1 MRMSETIGKIAKAL
15 SAFQSQV
22 DGAKKS
28 SDNPFYNSKY
38 ADLAEIWKTIREP
51 LTNTGLGLF
60 NGNIEGSL
68 TVVHLA
74 PLEANVREE
83 IKALA
88 RDIKAENNQ
97 REIWIT
103 EETVTL
109 KKLLDNTPAIG

>member
-1 MRMSETIGKIAKAL
+1 METETRVYTRYSILTEDINRGEVARL
-15 SAFQSQV
+15 CREHRV
-22 DGAKKS
+22 DCTL
-28 SDNPFYNSKY
+28 Y
-38 ADLAEIWKTIREP
+38 A
-51 LTNTGLGLF
+51 GVGLF
-60 NGNIEGSL
+60 NGNIEESL

>member
-1 MRMSETIGKIAKAL
+1 METETRVYTRYSILTENKNWGETARLCREHRIDCTL
-15 SAFQSQV
+15 
-22 DGAKKS
+22 
-28 SDNPFYNSKY
+28 Y
-38 ADLAEIWKTIREP
+38 A
-51 LTNTGLGLF
+51 GVGLF
-60 NGNIEGSL
+60 NGNIEESL

-109 KKLLDNTPAIG
+109 KKLLDNAPAIG

>member
-1 MRMSETIGKIAKAL
+1 METETRVYTRYSILTEDINRGKIARLCREHKIDCTL
-15 SAFQSQV
+15 
-22 DGAKKS
+22 
-28 SDNPFYNSKY
+28 Y
-38 ADLAEIWKTIREP
+38 A
-51 LTNTGLGLF
+51 GVGLF

>member
-1 MRMSETIGKIAKAL
+1 METETRVYTRYSILTEDINRGEVARLCREHRIDCTL
-15 SAFQSQV
+15 
-22 DGAKKS
+22 
-28 SDNPFYNSKY
+28 Y
-38 ADLAEIWKTIREP
+38 A
-51 LTNTGLGLF
+51 GVGLF
-60 NGNIEGSL
+60 NGNIEESL

>member
-1 MRMSETIGKIAKAL
+1 METETRVYTRYSILTEDINRGEVARL
-15 SAFQSQV
+15 CREHRV
-22 DGAKKS
+22 DCTL
-28 SDNPFYNSKY
+28 Y
-38 ADLAEIWKTIREP
+38 A
-51 LTNTGLGLF
+51 GVGLF
-60 NGNIEGSL
+60 NGNIEESL

-109 KKLLDNTPAIG
+109 KKLLDSVPAVG

>member
-1 MRMSETIGKIAKAL
+1 MGYPMDTETKVYTRYSILTEDINRGGVARL
-15 SAFQSQV
+15 CREHRV
-22 DGAKKS
+22 DCTL
-28 SDNPFYNSKY
+28 Y
-38 ADLAEIWKTIREP
+38 A
-51 LTNTGLGLF
+51 GVGLF
-60 NGNIEGSL
+60 NGNIEESL